1 MRIVGHGPVAHRGAE
16 DDDALDRPAVADVVC
31 HRVEQRARADHLDL
45 VRRLEGVDRGGVER
59 RVHHGLHALAREDFR
74 DGGVGERRGQIDD
87 DADAF
92 AERQRR
98 RMPVEQHDPAHLI
111 VLVESA
117 QEARAGNSVHPRDRD
132 DARASPA
139 ACTLTAHPRDL
150 NRRWCAR
157 QARSVAGGVS
167 V

>member
-1 MRIVGHGPVAHRGAE
+1 M
-16 DDDALDRPAVADVVC
+16 
-31 HRVEQRARADHLDL
+31 
-45 VRRLEGVDRGGVER
+45 ER

-157 QARSVAGGVS
+157 QARSVVS
-167 V
+167 RVEGRATGAEEASLDHRCGRVRHPVSHEGRIS